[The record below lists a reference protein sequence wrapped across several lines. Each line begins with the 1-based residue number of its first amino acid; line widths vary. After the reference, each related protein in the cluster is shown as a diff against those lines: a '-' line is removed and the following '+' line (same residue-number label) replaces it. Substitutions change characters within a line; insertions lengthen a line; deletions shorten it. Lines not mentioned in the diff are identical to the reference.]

1 MKELKK
7 RIESLQKQIQTFP
20 RGTITKKNIN
30 GVIRTYLQWRDDLGK
45 TRTLYI
51 KQNEIQMYEEQ
62 VEIRKELEKQ
72 LKKEMELYNVIKN
85 YNLSITLDN
94 DFYTNILYGY
104 KLLFIKAKVQKF
116 KKRYCFKKIMNYLND
131 DTYGKVCILY
141 GLRRT
146 GKTTLIFQAINEL
159 PEDQT
164 AYIKITSQDTMS
176 DLVKDLNKLYENGYK
191 YIFIDEI
198 TLLEDFINT
207 AAVLSDVFCMMN
219 MKIVLS
225 GTDSLGF
232 NIANEDELY
241 DRSIMIHTS
250 YISFKEYNYL
260 LGIDSIDKYIEY
272 GGTLRIENM
281 RYDDEDYF
289 EEEVSFRD
297 DESTRKYIDSAIS
310 RNIQN
315 SLKNYSA
322 GKYFNSLI
330 EPYHNNELTNIINRI
345 IEDFNHNFVIEVI
358 EKKFKSHDLGSAK
371 QILLHDAPDPKSHVL
386 YEIDYQQLLSKL
398 KTLLE
403 IKEKEQLNT
412 IITKK
417 HLYQIK
423 QYLYRLDLIKD
434 YSVLYSNGEKENKIL
449 FTQVGMRYSIVKALV
464 YSLIQDKYFANININ
479 DKTYIINKILED
491 VKGKL
496 LEEIIILD
504 INNRNNKNIKAFK
517 YKFDI
522 GEVDLIIQNTNTNTC
537 EIYEIKH
544 SNKISFDKQTKNL
557 LNENKCKIIEN
568 QIGKIVK
575 KGVLYRG
582 ETQKVNN
589 IEYINIEEYLKQ

>member
-176 DLVKDLNKLYENGYK
+176 DLVKDLNKLYEKGYK

-241 DRSIMIHTS
+241 DRNIMIHTS

-330 EPYHNNELTNIINRI
+330 EPYHNNELTNIINKI

-358 EKKFKSHDLGSAK
+358 EQKFKSHDLGSAK
-371 QILLHDAPDPKSHVL
+371 QLLLHDAPDPKSHVL

-582 ETQKVNN
+582 KTQKVNN

>member
-7 RIESLQKQIQTFP
+7 RIELLQKQIQTFP

-30 GVIRTYLQWRDDLGK
+30 GVIRTYLQWRDNLGK

-94 DFYTNILYGY
+94 EFYTNILYGY

-116 KKRYCFKKIMNYLND
+116 NKRYCFKKIMNYLND

-176 DLVKDLNKLYENGYK
+176 DLVKDLNKLYEKGYK

-241 DRSIMIHTS
+241 DRNIMIHTS

-358 EKKFKSHDLGSAK
+358 EQKFKSHDLGSAK
-371 QILLHDAPDPKSHVL
+371 QLLLHDAPDPKSHVL
-386 YEIDYQQLLSKL
+386 YEIDYEQLLSKL

-449 FTQVGMRYSIVKALV
+449 FIQVGMRYSIVKALV

-544 SNKISFDKQTKNL
+544 SNKISFAKQTKNL

>member
-45 TRTLYI
+45 TKTLYL

-104 KLLFIKAKVQKF
+104 KLLFIKAKVQEF
-116 KKRYCFKKIMNYLND
+116 KKRYCYKKLISYLND
-131 DTYGKVCILY
+131 NTYGKVCILY

-159 PEDQT
+159 SEDQT

-176 DLVKDLNKLYENGYK
+176 DLVKDLNKLYEKGYK

-207 AAVLSDVFCMMN
+207 AAVLSDVFCVMN

-241 DRSIMIHTS
+241 DRNIMIHTS

-272 GGTLRIENM
+272 GGTLRIENL

-358 EKKFKSHDLGSAK
+358 EQKFKSHDLGSAK

-557 LNENKCKIIEN
+557 LNENKCKIIEH

-582 ETQKVNN
+582 KTQKVNN

>member
-94 DFYTNILYGY
+94 EFFTNILYGY

-412 IITKK
+412 IITKN

-522 GEVDLIIQNTNTNTC
+522 GELDLIIQNTNTNTC

-582 ETQKVNN
+582 KTQKVNN